1 MSIIKIQRLTLDNF
15 KCHKHLK
22 LDFLGRNAVLYGDN
36 ATGKTSI
43 YDAFCWLLFGK
54 DSQGQSDEKAFCIK
68 PLAPDGEVLDH
79 GAITSVKAE
88 LTVDEVP
95 VSLERT
101 FHEVW
106 TTRRGSA
113 ESVYSGNTS
122 EYFVN
127 GVPCKKNEYERRI
140 AEFINEDVFLL
151 LTDLHYFPEKMKW
164 QDRRAVLFEISG
176 VYTDAEIM
184 DTDSKF
190 APLKEAMGNLTIDDY
205 GKKISSEKRGLTGI
219 RDELP
224 ARMDELQRQIADMEA
239 LDFHAA
245 EAEKLE
251 LEQEKERLSVSL
263 LALKNDSAISEKR
276 NEISSAQLELDRLE
290 AENQA
295 YRREQMQKQPDTDGI
310 ARSIAHIRQRIS
322 SCQNQIKSCNAKID
336 QYDRDIDQC
345 LERWINTSAKQF
357 SSKICPTCGQ
367 NLPEDKQ
374 KEAKNQFDVQK
385 QDRLDEIVRTADK
398 MKNARMDA
406 LERIEDLKSEL
417 SGLED
422 DAEKKEKMLAD
433 AKAETVVVLDIKD
446 YAGIRENLLDRIN
459 SLKSE
464 CEHLVKSTEPEQEKL
479 TKRIRVIEKEISEK
493 MSIMARQQLITD
505 GKARIEELRKNARE
519 TASRLESIASMQY
532 LIEEYTRY
540 KAGFVENSINSR
552 FKRAKFRLFRNQAN
566 GGVEDRC
573 DVTYNGVPYGSMNN
587 GMKINVGVDIINTLS
602 DCYGANVPLF
612 VDNAES
618 VTALDYSGAQIIKLV
633 VSEDDKELRCEYEN

>member
-68 PLAPDGEVLDH
+68 PLAPDGEVRDH
-79 GAITSVKAE
+79 SAITSVKAE

-310 ARSIAHIRQRIS
+310 ARSIAHIRKRIS
-322 SCQNQIKSCNAKID
+322 SCQDQIKSCNAKID

-345 LERWINTSAKQF
+345 REHWINTSAKQF
-357 SSKICPTCGQ
+357 SIKICPTCGQ

-374 KEAKNQFDVQK
+374 EEAKKQFDVQK

-422 DAEKKEKMLAD
+422 DAEKNEKMLAD

-479 TKRIRVIEKEISEK
+479 AKRIRVIEKEISEK

-519 TASRLESIASMQY
+519 TASKLESIASMQY